1 MAFCAVAAS
10 MGLDLLFLF
19 HHGKRKGENAPSPT
33 SSTPVGPR
41 YIVAAYHIKIAMPIT
56 PSLPHELDD
65 AAGITRKATNCTPH
79 HRQTLA
85 RRDGLPHRR
94 GCDGILCRGSIDG
107 ARSFVSFPSWEKK
120 RGKCTFPHKQHR
132 RDMSRHH
139 LPFHSSPLALASP
152 AAG

>member
-19 HHGKRKGENAPSPT
+19 HHGKRKRENAPFPT

-41 YIVAAYHIKIAMPIT
+41 YIVATYHIKIAMPIT

-65 AAGITRKATNCTPH
+65 AAGIARKATNSTPH

-85 RRDGLPHRR
+85 RRGGSPHRR
-94 GCDGILCRGSIDG
+94 GCDGILRRGSIDG

-120 RGKCTFPHKQHR
+120 KGKRPFPHKQHPCR
-132 RDMSRHH
+132 TTIHH
-139 LPFHSSPLALASP
+139 GRLPH
-152 AAG
+152 